1 MIITYAANNK
11 NGLNVL
17 KELKAQGVEIEYL
30 ILHPKEKSKYLNEI
44 ITEANVRPENII
56 FWKKEENEQIIEKL
70 NKKRS
75 EILFSV
81 NFGYKIPR
89 EILEKYQKSLNLHLS
104 YLPYNKGSHPNVW
117 AIIEE
122 TPIGVTIHE
131 MSEKIDKGKI
141 IYQEEVKIDSTD
153 TGKSL
158 YEKLEEK
165 AVDIIRREFKNIIEN
180 RYLPKENKNGTIH
193 YVKDF
198 SDICRIDLNKEYKA
212 KHLLNILRALTYPPF
227 NNAYFLDENGDKV
240 YIEVKLTKE
249 GNNENNI

>member
-1 MIITYAANNK
+1 MLITYAANNK

-17 KELKAQGVEIEYL
+17 KELKAQGFEIEYL

-44 ITEANVRPENII
+44 IKEANVSQENII
-56 FWKKEENEQIIEKL
+56 FWKKDEKEKMIEKI

-89 EILEKYQKSLNLHLS
+89 KILEKYRKSLNLHLS

-117 AIIEE
+117 AIVDE

-131 MSEKIDKGKI
+131 MSEKIDEGRI
-141 IYQEEVKIDSTD
+141 IYQEEIKINSTD
-153 TGKSL
+153 TGISL

-198 SDICRIDLNKEYKA
+198 NVICRIDLNKEYKA

-227 NNAYFLDENGDKV
+227 KNAYFFDENGDKV

-249 GNNENNI
+249 CNNKNNI